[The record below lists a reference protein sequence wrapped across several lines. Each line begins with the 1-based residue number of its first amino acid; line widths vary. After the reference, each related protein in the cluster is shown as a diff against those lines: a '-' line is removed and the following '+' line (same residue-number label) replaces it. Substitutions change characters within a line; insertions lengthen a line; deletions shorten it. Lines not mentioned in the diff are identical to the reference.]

1 MKSFGRADAGG
12 GGAPAA
18 RRVDPLLREF
28 VLSFADWIWQTD
40 SSGRIVSC
48 TEGVQRVTGYT
59 PAEIEGRHILDLLAE
74 QGDEETRRMIAGRM
88 ESHEPLRDIICWRPT
103 STGGRV
109 CILTGGIPVTDE
121 SGVFLG
127 YNGID
132 RDITGVMEMEKALRT
147 QEAFVE
153 RLFDSAAE
161 GIVLVDNSGMI
172 RKVNKAFL
180 DLFGWNEQD
189 VLDRSIDDIVPGPGR
204 LEEARRI
211 TEAVISGRRI
221 TIETERVRSD
231 GAPLQV
237 FLVAAPIDTGNG
249 QIGFFGIYSDVTA
262 WKRAQ
267 EELKEQTRF
276 LSSLLENLPGMV
288 YRCLNDEHRTV
299 EFASRGCYGL
309 TGYRPEE
316 LVRNAAVSYES
327 IIIPED
333 RHLVRQAVE
342 SSMAGGGRFSI
353 QYRIRRRSGEVR
365 WVHEGGAGVFDSSG
379 NLVALEGF
387 ITDIDDSVTSE
398 EQLRRSRH
406 RMEKLHEV
414 AIALEACRTE
424 IEACRLTVE
433 AAEQIIGFAICSVD
447 LVEGEF
453 LVTMA
458 TSRGSADVNRPRT
471 PVTEGLG
478 GRSLATGRTICT
490 GRLSEEPGAN
500 PVSDAL
506 MSAVSAPIGDMG
518 VFQAVSHSADA
529 FSDDE
534 VNALEL
540 LLGHTAEALRRLRL
554 EGKLRDLAV
563 RDPLTGLYN
572 RNYFNQFME
581 HESHRASRYGRRVGF
596 LMIDLNDF
604 KGINDRFGH
613 TAGDKYLRDFAD
625 FLLSSV
631 RKADIVVRFGGD
643 EFLIVLPETDGEAVA
658 VMERLER
665 DKPGEITVSESGSV
679 PVAFSIGCSYWK
691 PDSGETVWQA
701 LERADSLMYEAKRA
715 GGASVRAKGGEDEEE
730 NPGG

>member
-1 MKSFGRADAGG
+1 MKTCGTSGSPGAAG
-12 GGAPAA
+12 PAA
-18 RRVDPLLREF
+18 RRVDPFLEEF

-40 SSGRIVSC
+40 ASGRVIGC
-48 TEGVQRVTGYT
+48 TEGIQRVTGYA
-59 PAEIEGRHILDLLAE
+59 PGEVVGMDFLDLITE
-74 QGDEETRRMIAGRM
+74 PDDEEARRTIAGRM
-88 ESHEPLRDIICWRPT
+88 ESREPLRDIICWRPT

-121 SGVFLG
+121 SGAFLG

-132 RDITGVMEMEKALRT
+132 RDITAVMEMEKALRT

-153 RLFDSAAE
+153 KLFDSAAE
-161 GIVLVDNSGMI
+161 GIVFIDNSGRI
-172 RKVNKAFL
+172 RKVNQAFL
-180 DLFGWNEQD
+180 DLFGWSEQE
-189 VLDRSIDDIVPGPGR
+189 VLDRSIDDVVPGPDR

-221 TIETERVRSD
+221 TIETERVRRD
-231 GAPLQV
+231 GTPLHV
-237 FLVAAPIDTGNG
+237 FLVAAPIDTGRG
-249 QIGFFGIYSDVTA
+249 QIGFFGIYSDMTA

-276 LSSLLENLPGMV
+276 LTSLLENLPGMV
-288 YRCLNDEHRTV
+288 YRCLNDENWTM
-299 EFASRGCYGL
+299 EFVSRGCFGL

-316 LVRNAAVSYES
+316 LVRNAVVSYES
-327 IIIPED
+327 LVIPED
-333 RHLVRQAVE
+333 RRLVRQAVE
-342 SSMAGGGRFSI
+342 SSIAGGARFSM
-353 QYRIRRRSGEVR
+353 QYRIRRKSGEVR
-365 WVHEGGAGVFDSSG
+365 WVHEEGAGVFDSSG
-379 NLVALEGF
+379 RLVALEGF
-387 ITDIDDSVTSE
+387 ISDIDDSVTSE
-398 EQLRRSRH
+398 EQLRRSRQ

-414 AIALEACRTE
+414 AIALESCRTE

-447 LVEGEF
+447 LVEEDF

-458 TSRGSADVNRPRT
+458 TSRGGADVNRPRT
-471 PVTEGLG
+471 PITEGLG

-490 GRLSEEPGAN
+490 GRLSEEPGAK

-518 VFQAVSHSADA
+518 VFQAVSHSTDA

-540 LLGHTAEALRRLRL
+540 LLGHTAEALRRLRM
-554 EGKLRDLAV
+554 EGKLREQAV

-604 KGINDRFGH
+604 KGINDRYGH
-613 TAGDKYLRDFAD
+613 TAGDKYLRDFAAY
-625 FLLSSV
+625 LLSSV

-643 EFLIVLPETDGEAVA
+643 EFLIVLPETDGEAAA
-658 VMERLER
+658 VLERLER
-665 DKPGEITVSESGSV
+665 DKPSEIRVSESGSV

-691 PDSGETVWQA
+691 PGGGETVWQA

-715 GGASVRAKGGEDEEE
+715 GGESGSAAGVEDPEEST
-730 NPGG
+730 GI

>member
-1 MKSFGRADAGG
+1 MRHVS
-12 GGAPAA
+12 PS
-18 RRVDPLLREF
+18 LREF

-48 TEGVQRVTGYT
+48 TDGVQRVMGYS
-59 PAEIEGRHILDLLAE
+59 PGEIEGRHILDLLAE
-74 QGDEETRRMIAGRM
+74 PDDEESRRAIADRM
-88 ESHEPLRDIICWRPT
+88 DSRQPLRDIICWRST
-103 STGGRV
+103 STGGKV

-121 SGVFLG
+121 SGAFLG
-127 YNGID
+127 YDGID

-153 RLFDSAAE
+153 KLFDSAAE
-161 GIVLVDNSGMI
+161 GIVLVDNSGRI
-172 RKVNKAFL
+172 RKVNQAFL
-180 DLFGWNEQD
+180 DLFGWSEQD
-189 VLDRSIDDIVPGPGR
+189 VLDRSIDDIVPGPDR
-204 LEEARRI
+204 LEEARKI
-211 TEAVISGRRI
+211 TGAVVSGRRI
-221 TIETERVRSD
+221 TLETERVRRD
-231 GAPLQV
+231 GTPLQV
-237 FLVAAPIDTGNG
+237 FLVAAPIETGDG

-262 WKRAQ
+262 WKKAQ

-288 YRCLNDEHRTV
+288 YRCLYDEHRTM
-299 EFASRGCYGL
+299 EFVSRGCFGL

-316 LVRNAAVSYES
+316 LVRNAVASYDS
-327 IIIPED
+327 LVIPED

-342 SSMAGGGRFSI
+342 SSISGGGRYDM
-353 QYRIRRRSGEVR
+353 QYRIRKRSGEVR

-379 NLVALEGF
+379 GLVALEGF
-387 ITDIDDSVTSE
+387 VTDTDDSVTSE
-398 EQLRRSRH
+398 EQLRRSRQ
-406 RMEKLHEV
+406 RIEKLHEV

-447 LVEGEF
+447 LVEGDF

-458 TSRGSADVNRPRT
+458 TSRGGADVNRPRT

-478 GRSLATGRTICT
+478 GRSLATGRTIRT
-490 GRLSEEPGAN
+490 GRLSEEPDAL
-500 PVSDAL
+500 PVSDKL

-554 EGKLRDLAV
+554 EGRLREQAV

-613 TAGDKYLRDFAD
+613 AAGDRYLKDFAA
-625 FLLSSV
+625 FLLASV

-643 EFLIVLPETDGEAVA
+643 EFLIVLPETDGEAAA

-665 DKPGEITVSESGSV
+665 NKPGEILVSESGTV
-679 PVAFSIGCSYWK
+679 PVAFSVGCSYWK
-691 PDSGETVWQA
+691 PGSEETVWQA
-701 LERADSLMYEAKRA
+701 LERADSLMYDAKRA
-715 GGASVRAKGGEDEEE
+715 GTGAQKDLDEEAS
-730 NPGG
+730 PGPSV